1 MTPTIDLAIRE
12 FLLACRADGLAPAT
26 VRWYRDILKFAEARF
41 TGRTLS
47 AISTA
52 DLREH
57 LVELRERAYRYRG
70 GAAYDGGLSAES
82 IRNHVRALKRFFNW
96 CIFEY
101 RLSEDSNPM
110 RGIRIP
116 NKEKREPKAISLD
129 DLKTLLEACD
139 ESDVMQLRDKTM
151 IAFLADTGCRA
162 GGMLSLHAEDLH
174 LADGYATVQEKGH
187 RRRTVPFTE
196 YTAELLSRWLSAR
209 PNVTSGLVFY
219 SMSPR
224 YVGQQM
230 TVFGLHRM
238 LVRLKERTGIAGRV
252 NPHSFRHGFARQYL
266 INGGDL
272 ATLAQLMGHSN
283 VNVTASS
290 YAVFQDAELR
300 RSHDKFSPIRSI
312 KPNASNH

>member
-1 MTPTIDLAIRE
+1 MAVTIDLAIRE

-26 VRWYRDILKFAEARF
+26 TRWYRDILKFAEQRF

-47 AISTA
+47 DIRTA

-57 LVELRERAYRYRG
+57 LVELRERAVRYRG
-70 GAAYDGGLSAES
+70 GAEVDGGLSAES

-96 CIFEY
+96 CMAEY
-101 RLSEDSNPM
+101 RLSEDTNPM

-116 NKEKREPKAISLD
+116 NKEKREPKAIVLD
-129 DLKTLLEACD
+129 DLRTLLEACD

-162 GGMLSLHAEDLH
+162 GGMLSLHADDLH
-174 LADGYATVQEKGH
+174 LSDGYATVEEKGH

-196 YTAELLSRWLSAR
+196 YTAELLSRWLAVR
-209 PNVTSGLVFY
+209 PNVASGLVFY
-219 SMSPR
+219 SLSPR

-300 RSHDKFSPIRSI
+300 RSHDKFSPMRSL
-312 KPNASNH
+312 KK

>member
-26 VRWYRDILKFAEARF
+26 TRWYRDILKFAEQRF
-41 TGRTLS
+41 SGRNLS
-47 AISTA
+47 DISTA

-57 LVELRERAYRYRG
+57 VVELRERAVRYRG
-70 GAAYDGGLSAES
+70 GAEYSGGLSAES

-96 CIFEY
+96 CIAEY
-101 RLSEDSNPM
+101 RLSEDTNPM

-162 GGMLSLHAEDLH
+162 GGMLSLHADDLH
-174 LADGYATVQEKGH
+174 LADGYATVQEKGR

-196 YTAELLSRWLSAR
+196 YTAELLSRWLSVR
-209 PNVTSGLVFY
+209 PNVASGLVFY
-219 SMSPR
+219 SLSPQ
-224 YVGQQM
+224 YIGQQM
-230 TVFGLHRM
+230 TAFGLHRM

-252 NPHSFRHGFARQYL
+252 NPHSFRHGFARQFL

-283 VNVTASS
+283 INVTATS

-312 KPNASNH
+312 KPHESNH